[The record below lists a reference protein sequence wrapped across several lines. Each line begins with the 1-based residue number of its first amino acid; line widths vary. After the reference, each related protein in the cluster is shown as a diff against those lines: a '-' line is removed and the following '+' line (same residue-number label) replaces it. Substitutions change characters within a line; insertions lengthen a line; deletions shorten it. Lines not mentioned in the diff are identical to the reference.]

1 MSVSA
6 NPQVRKLFDETRRRL
21 VETGTRNRLVH
32 VNRAN
37 TRAAVVNIEGERSD
51 DIYQI
56 LSGGKTMRFRP
67 LGKDRHQ
74 QGEILLASIED
85 AGETGLDESRYTDN
99 QLDTLLGPDALAKK
113 LLKIARDARTAEE
126 EQGVNI
132 LYLALGF
139 VTWFEDEK
147 SDVRREAPLVLLPV
161 ELIRNQ
167 RTSTYDLRM
176 RSDDLM
182 TNLPLQ
188 QRWQEDFG
196 LALPDLE
203 IDDGWRPSDYFD
215 QIDIIVGKR
224 ARWSIDRNGMQLG
237 FFSFSKLLMYRDLDL
252 DAWPDGNLEN
262 HELVRG
268 LLYEGFGEDQAA
280 FGDNESLDAVLPP
293 EQIFHVVDADAS
305 QAKVIEEARCG
316 KNLVVQGPPGTGK
329 SQTIANIIAAAAK
342 EGKTV
347 LFVAEKMAALE
358 VVHDRLVKVGLADIC
373 LELHS
378 RTANKR
384 QVLEELKRTLN
395 AGEAIPAMPDQP
407 YALRKS
413 RDELNAIAHVLHA
426 PVGETGET
434 AFDVLSRQARYIGL
448 GAPAPTFASSILL
461 SMDRASEE
469 RAIKALNRYGE
480 AVGIT
485 GNPSKHPFYA
495 VRNTSL
501 QPVDQA
507 RMKPLLESARD
518 DITKFDAVMNAA
530 LDVVGLADG
539 GWFNL
544 ADTVVELLEALD
556 GLEQQQAMLARSVLR
571 CADRPR
577 LKATLAVGKRWREER
592 EAAHDLFLDHAF
604 STDVTNLRGPFAA
617 GTLSFFSRWG
627 SAYRAASRQ
636 LAGLLKTAL
645 PGSADDRL
653 ECVDRLLEIARLR
666 SEWAADEAFCEATLG
681 EDWRGERTD
690 WSTIEETCEWADR
703 VNAANADV
711 EANIDDLVAA
721 ALANDRVALI
731 DQIQT
736 LAAQARKSLDEVRTF
751 LDLGDDRFPDGWLEA
766 DLPLIIDALTQMAEA
781 VDRYPAWAELVTA
794 RRVVDADGIG
804 QLADRVANGEL
815 DAETATIELRFARAE
830 AIWRRALETK
840 PALADLANIDRH
852 ALVAQFSRLDRQLL
866 HDNVTA
872 IVAAHLSQLPRG
884 ALGEMKIIRGEMGKK
899 RGHKALRRLFS
910 EAPTAIQRI
919 KPVLLMS
926 PISVAQYLTPAT
938 HSFDLLLI
946 DEASQVRPEDALGAI
961 ARAKQV
967 VVVGDQKQLPPT
979 SFFDRLTSGDG
990 VEDKDDDTAD
1000 TAEQLLGGAAQ
1011 MAELE
1016 SILTLCEARGLPPRM
1031 LEWHYRSRD
1040 PSLIRVSNREFYSD
1054 KLILPPSPLEKD
1066 PTFGLTFTK
1075 VEGAYDKGG
1084 RRDNRVEG
1092 EALVRA
1098 VAKHAR
1104 TMPDQ
1109 SLGIVTFSVAQKN
1122 TINELLE
1129 LERRKDKTLDDFL
1142 REGGVEDVFVKNIE
1156 NVQGDERD
1164 VIFIS
1169 VGYGPTQ
1176 PGGRMIG
1183 ASFGPVNLE
1192 GGERRLNV
1200 LFTRARL
1207 RCEVFASF
1215 DPGELDV
1222 SRSAREGP
1230 RVLKRFLEFAKTR
1243 QIVEHFPTGEDAES
1257 PFEEDV
1263 ADTIRSFGFLAD
1275 PQVGSA
1281 GFKIDIG
1288 VRHPERPGS
1297 YILAVECDGAT
1308 YHSALWARERDRLR
1322 QGVLENLGW
1331 RFHRIWSTDWFYN
1344 RNREI
1349 ARLRDAL
1356 EHAREAERRGKL
1368 PVRQPEAP
1376 ATPAK
1381 VPIVDPQ
1388 PVPEVI
1394 ERQMPPYS
1402 RAFFPV
1408 RSPFE
1413 PHEAPMP
1420 ELQALTQ
1427 KIVEHEGPI
1436 IAEEVARRV
1445 SACFGRERAGNRIL
1459 SVTKRALGSLTRRGL
1474 IRSDAGF
1481 YLTEHQLGD
1490 PPVRDRSNETGAT
1503 LKASSISILEI
1514 RAALSIARADNAGAA
1529 DDDLIRAT
1537 ARLLGFKRVGSDL
1550 KARISEALQQDV

>member
-1 MSVSA
+1 
-6 NPQVRKLFDETRRRL
+6 
-21 VETGTRNRLVH
+21 
-32 VNRAN
+32 
-37 TRAAVVNIEGERSD
+37 
-51 DIYQI
+51 
-56 LSGGKTMRFRP
+56 MRFRP

-74 QGEILLASIED
+74 QGEILLAGIED
-85 AGETGLDESRYTDN
+85 AGGTGSDESRYTDIH
-99 QLDTLLGPDALAKK
+99 LDTLLGPDALAKK

-161 ELIRNQ
+161 ELVRNQ
-167 RTSTYDLRM
+167 RTSTYDLRI
-176 RSDDLM
+176 RPDDLI

-188 QRWQEDFG
+188 QRWQDDFG

-203 IDDGWRPSDYFD
+203 IDDEWRPTDYFD
-215 QIDIIVGKR
+215 QVEVIVGQR
-224 ARWSIDRNGMQLG
+224 PRWLIDRNAIQLG

-252 DAWPDGNLEN
+252 DAWPDSNLET
-262 HELVRG
+262 HDLVRG
-268 LLYEGFGEDQAA
+268 LLYEGFGEDMSVFAN
-280 FGDNESLDAVLPP
+280 GECLDSVLPP
-293 EQIFHVVDADAS
+293 ESIFHVVDADAS

-329 SQTIANIIAAAAK
+329 SQTIANIIATAAK
-342 EGKTV
+342 EGKSV

-378 RTANKR
+378 RNANKR

-395 AGEAIPAMPDQP
+395 AGQAIPDMPDQP
-407 YALRKS
+407 HALRKT
-413 RDELNAIAHVLHA
+413 RDELNAIANAMHA
-426 PVGETGET
+426 PVEETGET
-434 AFDVLSRQARYIGL
+434 AFGMISRQARYIGL
-448 GAPAPTFASSILL
+448 GAPPPTFQTPSLL
-461 SMDRASEE
+461 SMKRETEE
-469 RAIKALNRYGE
+469 RAAGALRRYSA
-480 AVGIT
+480 AVEIA
-485 GNPSKHPFYA
+485 GNPSEHAFRA

-507 RMKPLLESARD
+507 RMKPLLEKARGEVVQ
-518 DITKFDAVMNAA
+518 FDAIMNAA
-530 LDVVGLADG
+530 LDTVGLAEG
-539 GWFNL
+539 GWFDL
-544 ADTVVELLEALD
+544 ADTMVELLKVLD
-556 GLEQQQAMLARSVLR
+556 RLEQSQATLARSMLR

-577 LKATLAVGKRWREER
+577 LATRLASGKRWHEER
-592 EAAHDLFLDHAF
+592 DAARDLFSDHAF
-604 STDVTNLRGPFAA
+604 STDVTHLRGPLAA
-617 GTLSFFSRWG
+617 GTLSFFARWG
-627 SAYRAASRQ
+627 VAYRAASRE
-636 LAGLLKTAL
+636 LAGLLKTPI

-653 ECVDRLLEIARLR
+653 VFVDQLLEIARLR
-666 SEWAADEAFCEATLG
+666 SEWAADELFCQAALG
-681 EDWRGERTD
+681 EHWRSERTD
-690 WSTIEETCEWADR
+690 WAIVESVCEWADK
-703 VNAANADV
+703 VSAANADI
-711 EANIDDLVAA
+711 EAGVDDLVAA
-721 ALANDRVALI
+721 ALAPNRLSLI
-731 DQIQT
+731 EQLQ
-736 LAAQARKSLDEVRTF
+736 ASGAQAQIALDEVCSF
-751 LDLGDDRFPDGWLEA
+751 LELGEDRFPDGWRET
-766 DLPLIIDALTQMAEA
+766 DLPKIIEALTQMAEA
-781 VDRYPAWAELVTA
+781 VDRYPSWAELAAA
-794 RRVVDADGIG
+794 RKIVDAEGVG
-804 QLADRVANGEL
+804 QLADRVANGDL
-815 DAETATIELRFARAE
+815 NADTATIELRFARAE
-830 AIWRRALETK
+830 AIWRRARELN
-840 PALADLANIDRH
+840 PAISELANVDRH
-852 ALVAQFSRLDRQLL
+852 ALVAQFAKLERQHL
-866 HDNVTA
+866 HDNVTG
-872 IVAAHLSQLPRG
+872 IVTAHLDQLPRG
-884 ALGEMKIIRGEMGKK
+884 ALGEMKVLRGEMGKK

-910 EAPTAIQRI
+910 EAPNAIQRI

-926 PISVAQYLTPAT
+926 PISVAQYLTPGT
-938 HSFDLLLI
+938 YSFDLLLI

-961 ARAKQV
+961 ARARQI

-979 SFFDRLTSGDG
+979 SFFDRLTSGDD
-990 VEDKDDDTAD
+990 VDDNDDDVGESNED
-1000 TAEQLLGGAAQ
+1000 LLGGAAQ
-1011 MAELE
+1011 LAELE

-1040 PSLIRVSNREFYSD
+1040 PSLIRMSNREFYGD
-1054 KLILPPSPLEKD
+1054 RLILPPSPLEKD

-1084 RRDNRVEG
+1084 RRDNRLEG
-1092 EALVRA
+1092 EAVVRA

-1109 SLGIVTFSVAQKN
+1109 TLGIVTFSVAQKN
-1122 TINELLE
+1122 TITELLE

-1142 REGGVEDVFVKNIE
+1142 REGGAEDVFVKNIE

-1164 VIFIS
+1164 VICIS

-1222 SRSAREGP
+1222 SRSSREGP

-1243 QIVEHFPTGEDAES
+1243 QIVEHFPTGDDAES

-1275 PQVGSA
+1275 PQVGSI
-1281 GFKIDIG
+1281 GFRIDIG
-1288 VRHPERPGS
+1288 VRHPDRPGS

-1344 RNREI
+1344 RAREVV
-1349 ARLRDAL
+1349 RLRDAL
-1356 EHAREAERRGKL
+1356 ERAREAERGGKL
-1368 PVRQPEAP
+1368 IVKEPEVPAAP
-1376 ATPAK
+1376 MTP
-1381 VPIVDPQ
+1381 PTDEPQ
-1388 PVPEVI
+1388 PLPEVI

-1402 RAFFPV
+1402 KAFFTV

-1420 ELQALTQ
+1420 ELQALAQ

-1436 IAEEVARRV
+1436 TADEVARRI

-1459 SVTKRALGSLTRRGL
+1459 NVSKRALGALVNRGV
-1474 IRSDAGF
+1474 ITSDDGF
-1481 YLTEHQLGD
+1481 YLTNDQLD
-1490 PPVRDRSNETGAT
+1490 APPVRDRSNEIGAT
-1503 LKASSISILEI
+1503 LKASSISVLEI
-1514 RAALSIARADNAGAA
+1514 RAALGIAEVDSAGADA
-1529 DDDLIRAT
+1529 DELIRAA
-1537 ARLLGFKRVGSDL
+1537 ARLLGFKRVGSEL
-1550 KARISEALQQDV
+1550 RARISLAID